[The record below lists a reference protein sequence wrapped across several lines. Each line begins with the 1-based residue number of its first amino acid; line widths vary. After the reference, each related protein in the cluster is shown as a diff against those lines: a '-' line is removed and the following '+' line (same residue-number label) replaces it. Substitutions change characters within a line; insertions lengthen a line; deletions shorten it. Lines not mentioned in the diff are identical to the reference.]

1 MKKIGLIV
9 ISIAAVSMS
18 GHAYANMQNAMNSMF
33 TSNVTSAGSFKSA
46 TRSGFVGGGI
56 SLRTPVK
63 PINLASF
70 DPPRFSAGC
79 GGIDMY
85 AGSFSF
91 INADQFTQ
99 LLRNIMNNAIGL
111 LFQAALAVID
121 PMISNLVDKFQKI
134 VQDLNSLASNTCAIA
149 NQAVDSIKSG
159 SVVEDVRKAASAI
172 GQEVGAISDYFTGNN
187 PASPAKDKAQLKA
200 QEDKNPN
207 AGNFTWRALNRTQV
221 GDTIGAIS
229 IQNDS
234 SDPKKN
240 KPKQFLMSLIGT
252 AIATSNSTNPNASNV
267 AADAATYG
275 NIITLLD
282 LLNRDN
288 LEVWKCKGKP
298 LNGDRDAFG
307 KFSCVELEKVKLDM
321 VNMYDYVKNML
332 YGDTTKKSAKE
343 IQKALSNASPETPG
357 VKSIYGK
364 ILNCQKDGCDFT
376 KEEQNFLTLAGP
388 VFNLIKDVQ
397 YDRVS
402 IATITPYIEKRLAIM
417 MTMKMGE
424 AASTAARTSWNGVS
438 DVTMPKNVND
448 RLFGI
453 GREMNT
459 LAQLLETTED
469 DLKKAKDISE
479 TIRKSFPALGAN

>member
-121 PMISNLVDKFQKI
+121 PMISNLVDKFQKT
-134 VQDLNSLASNTCAIA
+134 VQELNSLASNTCAIA

-221 GDTIGAIS
+221 ADTIGAIS

-234 SDPKKN
+234 SDPKK
-240 KPKQFLMSLIGT
+240 KQTKTIFDVI
-252 AIATSNSTNPNASNV
+252 
-267 AADAATYG
+267 DWHRHR
-275 NIITLLD
+275 NI
-282 LLNRDN
+282 
-288 LEVWKCKGKP
+288 
-298 LNGDRDAFG
+298 
-307 KFSCVELEKVKLDM
+307 KLD
-321 VNMYDYVKNML
+321 
-332 YGDTTKKSAKE
+332 
-343 IQKALSNASPETPG
+343 
-357 VKSIYGK
+357 
-364 ILNCQKDGCDFT
+364 
-376 KEEQNFLTLAGP
+376 
-388 VFNLIKDVQ
+388 
-397 YDRVS
+397 
-402 IATITPYIEKRLAIM
+402 
-417 MTMKMGE
+417 
-424 AASTAARTSWNGVS
+424 
-438 DVTMPKNVND
+438 
-448 RLFGI
+448 
-453 GREMNT
+453 
-459 LAQLLETTED
+459 
-469 DLKKAKDISE
+469 
-479 TIRKSFPALGAN
+479 